1 MSARKN
7 GAPSKTKSPEVAAG
21 DAVAPV
27 AAAPI
32 ADDAVEQVT
41 PVHAEDAAVEPV
53 ASVHAEEAP
62 VIAEPETQATS
73 IAPPVILPE
82 VAIPPE
88 IGSHPDADALRLLQ
102 EQARSLGV
110 EGSEDDVE
118 LSEEERR
125 YLDSHLKANPLHQ
138 VNEHCFTEV
147 NVFRQMNITFYNLR
161 ANSKAFLSI
170 RPDQMAIWSEGGE
183 NSKMVGL
190 SFSTSTQPTLYL
202 RNFLINAREM
212 YLETYQDCSEINI
225 GLYVRTEQFQLKGR
239 VDLPPGASVTM
250 QSRCDRTSII
260 GLSSF
265 GIDLE

>member
-1 MSARKN
+1 MSSRKN
-7 GAPSKTKSPEVAAG
+7 GAPPKAKSPEVVAG
-21 DAVAPV
+21 DVAAPV

-32 ADDAVEQVT
+32 ADDAAEQVA
-41 PVHAEDAAVEPV
+41 P
-53 ASVHAEEAP
+53 VHAEEAP
-62 VIAEPETQATS
+62 VIVEPEPQATS
-73 IAPPVILPE
+73 AAAPVILPE

-88 IGSHPDADALRLLQ
+88 IVSHPDADALRLLQ
-102 EQARSLGV
+102 EQASSLGV

-118 LSEEERR
+118 LSDEELR
-125 YLDSHLKANPLHQ
+125 YLDSHMKANPLNE

-212 YLETYQDCSEINI
+212 YLET
-225 GLYVRTEQFQLKGR
+225 
-239 VDLPPGASVTM
+239 
-250 QSRCDRTSII
+250 
-260 GLSSF
+260 
-265 GIDLE
+265 